1 MPDTFA
7 LAERF
12 FLVDSGCVFRLHS
25 LYMKIWLKY
34 LIGSILGVIFAVVAG
49 TANTA
54 FMEITAFLSQVAVQF
69 GRYALYPAVFF
80 GFTLSIFELRE
91 SRSILKIALISIVTI
106 SLAAVLLACIGLV
119 SVLIRTPARI
129 PIFVEGETDLP
140 VLGIKESLLQM
151 LPSSSFESLLNGS
164 YILPLCIF
172 GGFAGAGCA
181 VDRNIAKPA
190 ITLID
195 SLARVSYAVMVFFVD
210 MFAFGMVVLSAYWL
224 IQFHTMQQTA
234 IFTDFA
240 LLLLTDLLIT
250 ALLIYPLLLKIFCRD
265 INPYRVLYAG
275 LAPMLAAFFSQDT
288 HAALPVLLRHSNESL
303 GVRRRVSSVTLPV
316 ISIFGRAGSALVITV
331 SFIVI
336 LKSYSSLGIGARD
349 MVWLVGMASLFSCF
363 LGRFPA
369 GGTYIALASICAL
382 YGRGFE
388 SGYLILR
395 PAAFFIGSIAA
406 ALNALTAITG
416 TYIIAYQFDMTIKKD
431 LRFFI

>member
-1 MPDTFA
+1 
-7 LAERF
+7 
-12 FLVDSGCVFRLHS
+12 
-25 LYMKIWLKY
+25 MKIWLKY
-34 LIGSILGVIFAVVAG
+34 LIGIVLGVTFALVAG
-49 TANTA
+49 TENALFIEA
-54 FMEITAFLSQVAVQF
+54 ADFLSKAAVQF

-91 SRSILKIALISIVTI
+91 NRSLLKVALITGLII
-106 SLAAVLLACIGLV
+106 CAAALLLSFIGLLSVLLH
-119 SVLIRTPARI
+119 TPVRI
-129 PIFVEGETDLP
+129 PIFVEGISDIQ
-140 VLGIKESLLQM
+140 VLGVRESLLQ
-151 LPSSSFESLLNGS
+151 LFPSSAFEAVINGT

-195 SLARVSYAVMVFFVD
+195 SLARISYAVLVFFVD
-210 MFAFGMVVLSAYWL
+210 MLMLGMVAVSAYWV
-224 IQFHTMQQTA
+224 IKFHEMLLTA
-234 IFTDFA
+234 VFADFA
-240 LLLLTDLLIT
+240 ILLIADLLII
-250 ALLIYPLLLKIFCRD
+250 ALVIYPLLLKIFCRD
-265 INPYRVLYAG
+265 INPYRVLYAS

-288 HAALPVLLRHSNESL
+288 HVALAVLLRHSNESL
-303 GVRRRVSSVTLPV
+303 GVRRRISSVVLP
-316 ISIFGRAGSALVITV
+316 IFSIFGRAGSSLVITV

-336 LKSYSSLGIGARD
+336 LKSYSSLSLNIQD
-349 MVWLVGMASLFSCF
+349 MFWLVGIASLFSCL

-369 GGTYIALASICAL
+369 GGTYIALASVCAL

-395 PAAFFIGSIAA
+395 PAAFFIGAVAA

-416 TYIIAYQFDMTIKKD
+416 TYITAYRFNMTGRKD

>member
-1 MPDTFA
+1 
-7 LAERF
+7 
-12 FLVDSGCVFRLHS
+12 
-25 LYMKIWLKY
+25 MKIWLKY
-34 LIGSILGVIFAVVAG
+34 LIGIVLGVTFALVAG
-49 TANTA
+49 TENALFIEA
-54 FMEITAFLSQVAVQF
+54 ADFLSKAAVQF

-91 SRSILKIALISIVTI
+91 NRSLLKVALITGLII
-106 SLAAVLLACIGLV
+106 CAAALLLSFIGLLSVLLH
-119 SVLIRTPARI
+119 TPTRI
-129 PIFVEGETDLP
+129 PIFVEGISDIQ
-140 VLGIKESLLQM
+140 VLGVRESLLQ
-151 LPSSSFESLLNGS
+151 LFPSSAFEAVINGT

-195 SLARVSYAVMVFFVD
+195 SLARISYAVLVFFVD
-210 MFAFGMVVLSAYWL
+210 MLMLGMVAVSAYWV
-224 IQFHTMQQTA
+224 IKFHEMLLTA
-234 IFTDFA
+234 VFADFA
-240 LLLLTDLLIT
+240 ILLIADLLII
-250 ALLIYPLLLKIFCRD
+250 ALVIYPLLLKIFCRD
-265 INPYRVLYAG
+265 INPYRVLYAS

-288 HAALPVLLRHSNESL
+288 HVALAVLLRHSNESL
-303 GVRRRVSSVTLPV
+303 GVRRRISSVVLP
-316 ISIFGRAGSALVITV
+316 IFSIFGRAGSSLVITV

-336 LKSYSSLGIGARD
+336 LKSYSSLSLNIQD
-349 MVWLVGMASLFSCF
+349 MFWLVGIASLFSCL

-369 GGTYIALASICAL
+369 GGTYIALASVCAL

-395 PAAFFIGSIAA
+395 PAAFFIGAVAA

-416 TYIIAYQFDMTIKKD
+416 TYITAYRFNMTGRKD